1 MGNLMSFPRNYA
13 DTTDSTMKFDVPD
26 MLWIWRV
33 FATEACGLPKR
44 GGHATMRPQKS
55 KQRTIEFMRLN

>member
-13 DTTDSTMKFDVPD
+13 DTTDSAMKFDVPD
-26 MLWIWRV
+26 ILWIWRV

-44 GGHATMRPQKS
+44 GGHATMRPQK
-55 KQRTIEFMRLN
+55 K